1 MKGFLDFFRK
11 KKTKP
16 NYYLTKDYKGIPL
29 WVIEPPESIEFPNE
43 TPEPQTI
50 KDKGNDGRRI

>member
-1 MKGFLDFFRK
+1 MKRFLNFFK

-16 NYYLTKDYKGIPL
+16 NYYLTKDYKGFPMY
-29 WVIEPPESIEFPNE
+29 VINLPDEIDLQKDV

-50 KDKGNDGRRI
+50 KEK

>member
-1 MKGFLDFFRK
+1 MKRFLDFFK

-16 NYYLTKDYKGIPL
+16 NYYLTKDYKGFPMF
-29 WVIEPPESIEFPNE
+29 VINLPDGIDLQKDV

>member
-1 MKGFLDFFRK
+1 MKRFLDFFK

-16 NYYLTKDYKGIPL
+16 NYYLTKDYKGFPL
-29 WVIEPPESIEFPNE
+29 WVIEPPESFKSPNE